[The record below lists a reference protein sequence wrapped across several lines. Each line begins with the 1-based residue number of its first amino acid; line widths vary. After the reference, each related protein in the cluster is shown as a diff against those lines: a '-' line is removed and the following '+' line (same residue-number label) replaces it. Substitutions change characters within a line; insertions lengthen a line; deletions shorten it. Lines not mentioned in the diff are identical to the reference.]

1 MENATKAL
9 LMAAGF
15 LLGLMILGAL
25 ILMFNSLSN
34 YQRQNTIN
42 TREAQI
48 QEFNEQYET
57 YDRKNVRGT
66 DIVSILNRVADYNE
80 RKSAIGTQ
88 GAEIAFQ
95 EMKITVELGEGKNR
109 CNGHSSDDNL
119 SYKNNLLITG
129 DIEESDVQSEFAQ
142 TMKETQSIEA
152 QYGKNE
158 LLNILNKCVSDGI
171 LNEDDKQTFNKISS
185 RNKIADNLS
194 NLDDIKEE
202 IYKYQE
208 YVNFKKLHFDC
219 VDGSVK
225 YNKTTGRIIEMK
237 FRFNGKM
244 E

>member
-9 LMAAGF
+9 IMAASV
-15 LLGLMILGAL
+15 LMGLMILGAL

-34 YQRQNTIN
+34 YQRENTIN

-48 QEFNEQYET
+48 EEFNEQYET

-80 RKSAIGTQ
+80 RKSSIGTQ
-88 GAEIAFQ
+88 GAEIAFE

-109 CNGHSSDDNL
+109 CNGHSSDTDFK
-119 SYKNNLLITG
+119 YKNNLLITG

-142 TMKETQSIEA
+142 TMKETQNIEA

-185 RNKIADNLS
+185 RKKIADNLS

-219 VDGSVK
+219 VDGSAK

-237 FRFNGKM
+237 FEFNGKM